1 LLQSDSGAT
10 SLSHNTRTRA
20 NGSHH
25 PGASDELQN
34 IDYIRKEL
42 SRLGKMAGN
51 MQMRELAHFI
61 GVAAEVASELNEP
74 TGKSKTPRTS

>member
-1 LLQSDSGAT
+1 MLQSDSSAT
-10 SLSHNTRTRA
+10 GPSRNVRGRT
-20 NGSHH
+20 NGTHRR
-25 PGASDELQN
+25 GASDEAQN

-74 TGKSKTPRTS
+74 MGKSKAPPTS